1 MERRG
6 ITGVVSEVLQRH
18 AILVPLD
25 DAPQLITH
33 QIRGLRV
40 GDEVEFDEVTRGAR
54 RKT

>member
-1 MERRG
+1 MDRRD

-25 DAPQLITH
+25 GAPQLITH
-33 QIRGLRV
+33 SNGGFNM
-40 GDEVEFDEVTRGAR
+40 GDEVMFDEVTRGAR

>member
-6 ITGVVSEVLQRH
+6 IIGVVSQVLQRH
-18 AILVPLD
+18 ATVVPLD
-25 DAPQLITH
+25 GAPQLVTH
-33 QIRGLRV
+33 QIGLRP